1 LIRENDELRPR
12 EAERRGGFGSQRVG
26 SGRIL
31 LRQASSRRK
40 IASNEPGIRGM
51 SARTTKGVTM
61 RTGVLS
67 LSIVAAIAATPAWAG
82 MMGRGAGEPLEQSRC
97 RIIEEAAR
105 ANLLPVGLLTRL
117 LWTESHFQADALS
130 PKGARGVAQFMPG
143 TADER
148 GLSDPFDPAEAI
160 PQAARL
166 LADLDRRFENT
177 GLAIAAYNAGS
188 KRVSDWLA
196 STGSLPNETQ
206 KFVLA
211 VTGRSPA
218 EWGAIRGYRLPADT
232 QSCLALSTSLAA
244 YPFKH
249 ARQAYPGYSS
259 PYGNS
264 DGLRES
270 SGRNSQYYI
279 GYHKPGSHHPYG
291 SNSQYYIGYREPDRS
306 RDPYGLNSQYY
317 IGYRNS
323 DGSNRDGS

>member
-1 LIRENDELRPR
+1 
-12 EAERRGGFGSQRVG
+12 
-26 SGRIL
+26 
-31 LRQASSRRK
+31 
-40 IASNEPGIRGM
+40 
-51 SARTTKGVTM
+51 M

-67 LSIVAAIAATPAWAG
+67 LSFVAIIGATPAWAG
-82 MMGRGAGEPLEQSRC
+82 VMSRGAHEPLEQSPC
-97 RIIEEAAR
+97 RIIEGAAR

-130 PKGARGVAQFMPG
+130 PQGARGVAQFMPG
-143 TADER
+143 TAHER

-211 VTGRSPA
+211 VTGHSPA
-218 EWGAIRGYRLPADT
+218 EWVAIRGYRPPDET
-232 QSCLALSTSLAA
+232 RSCLALSTSLAA
-244 YPFKH
+244 FPFKH
-249 ARQAYPGYSS
+249 ARQVYPGYSN

-264 DGLRES
+264 DGPRES
-270 SGRNSQYYI
+270 AGANSQYYT
-279 GYHKPGSHHPYG
+279 GYHKLDGSHDPYG
-291 SNSQYYIGYREPDRS
+291 SNSQYYIGYREPDRL
-306 RDPYGLNSQYY
+306 RDRYGLNSQYY

-323 DGSNRDGS
+323 DGSNRDGR